1 MIDVFTKRGNA
12 FMADQRHI
20 DKLKGGVNVW
30 NQWRGKHPEIMPDL
44 RNADLQAA
52 MLTGI
57 DFRRTNLDGA
67 NLSHAR
73 LDSTL
78 LNAASLSQT
87 NLSNTRLRNSNL
99 HKTCFKEAI
108 LHRTNMYHA
117 SLLDTAFLNID
128 LSETINLENV
138 FHLGPS
144 TISMDTIQRS
154 KGKIPDIFL
163 LGTGISEQLLTAIR
177 ASGHT
182 HFQYFTCFISYS
194 TKDKHFVEILYQDLR
209 KAGVLCWY
217 APEKLKTGQKFPA
230 YITEAVQSREKMLI
244 VLSKHSLKS
253 DWVKKEV
260 GLARQKEGNGKR
272 EVLLPVCLDNAH
284 LNSPTD
290 WAAAIRKQR
299 HIKSFENWQQPSRY
313 QEMLKGLLNDLLKE

>member
-1 MIDVFTKRGNA
+1 
-12 FMADQRHI
+12 MADQHQRHI
-20 DKLKGGVNVW
+20 DKLKEGVNVW
-30 NQWRGKHPEIMPDL
+30 NQWRGKHPDITPDL

-67 NLSHAR
+67 NLSHAH
-73 LDSTL
+73 LDAAL
-78 LNAASLSQT
+78 LNAASFSQA
-87 NLSNTRLRNSNL
+87 NLSDARLRNCNL
-99 HKTCFKEAI
+99 YKTYFKETI
-108 LHRTNMYHA
+108 LHRTNMHHA
-117 SLLDTAFLNID
+117 SLLDTAFLNVD
-128 LSETINLENV
+128 LSTTVNLANV

-144 TISMDTIQRS
+144 TISIDTIQGS

-163 LGTGISEQLLTAIR
+163 RGAGVSEQLLTCIR
-177 ASGHT
+177 DSGRAPFH
-182 HFQYFTCFISYS
+182 YFTCFISYS

-217 APEKLKTGQKFPA
+217 APESLKTGQKFPA

-253 DWVKKEV
+253 EWVKKEV

-313 QEMLKGLLNDLLKE
+313 QEMLKGLLKDLLKE